1 MESNEKE
8 GLYSPPARIKSM
20 NDKTIPITK
29 PTYVWIENKETHEIK
44 MGKSLL
50 DKGDFV
56 EIQEDKKRAHVFH
69 QDEEGN
75 YYNKG
80 FFDFVEGDEVKTEEV
95 K

>member
-1 MESNEKE
+1 MNE
-8 GLYSPPARIKSM
+8 
-20 NDKTIPITK
+20 DKTITITK
-29 PTYVWIENKETHEIK
+29 PTYMWIENKETHEIK

-69 QDEEGN
+69 QIEDGN
-75 YYNKG
+75 YVNRGY
-80 FFDFVEGDEVKTEEV
+80 FDFVEGDEVKTEEV

>member
-1 MESNEKE
+1 MESREKE

-20 NDKTIPITK
+20 NDDKTITITK

-50 DKGDFV
+50 DIGDFV
-56 EIQEDKKRAHVFH
+56 EIQEDKKRVNVFH
-69 QDEEGN
+69 REEGN
-75 YYNKG
+75 YVNRG
-80 FFDFVEGDEVKTEEV
+80 FFDFAEGDEVKTEEV